1 TANAGGNKTIV
12 YPESATTLTGSGSD
26 ADGTIE
32 KYAWKQLTG
41 PTIAEIESPGSAT
54 TAVSGLSIGNYLF
67 ELTVTDN
74 RGAMGKDTMILMVAA
89 ARENSYQEGVK
100 LYPNPTSGITTLEI
114 TGVKITERLVL
125 VITDATGKVVEKRD
139 VFTAGAYHHLEKV
152 DMRNMRHGIY
162 FVSL

>member
-1 TANAGGNKTIV
+1 PTNKVTLKGSGTDADGTISSYQWTKTAGPGSYTIVSPASATTEVTGLTEGTYTFQLKVTDNKGATGTATVRVTVVAADNQAPTANAGGNKTIV

-41 PTIAEIESPGSAT
+41 PTIAEIESSGSAT

-74 RGAMGKDTMILMVAA
+74 RGAVG
-89 ARENSYQEGVK
+89 
-100 LYPNPTSGITTLEI
+100 
-114 TGVKITERLVL
+114 
-125 VITDATGKVVEKRD
+125 
-139 VFTAGAYHHLEKV
+139 
-152 DMRNMRHGIY
+152 
-162 FVSL
+162 